1 MNRPNISSSLEI
13 RNIGYLINVAVTDWQ
28 RHKIT
33 LPLPQGVFHFSR
45 CRNVGK
51 ITSRQRRGYGLA
63 MSPNEVAVTS
73 GRLSLLTLP
82 QPRQKTLRR
91 RLVSE

>member
-33 LPLPQGVFHFSR
+33 LLG
-45 CRNVGK
+45 G
-51 ITSRQRRGYGLA
+51 RGYGLA
-63 MSPNEVAVTS
+63 TS
-73 GRLSLLTLP
+73 QNNIARRSRLQTGNVG
-82 QPRQKTLRR
+82 KLRC
-91 RLVSE
+91 